1 MRALVIAMLLA
12 AGAAHAE
19 PLPAGS
25 IEVVAGATSGAGAD
39 AKQLGFGYVIGAE
52 ASWQPMSTE
61 RRLGYALRWST
72 LFGGLYDGTAENVNP
87 PLRTVQMDVT
97 AGVRF
102 RPWTTRR
109 RYLTARA
116 GVGLLRTNDPVD
128 GTDRTFVGPAAAV
141 GLDQYFGTL
150 VLGIDVRYALVAYGP
165 EQLALVLRIGVAGP

>member
-1 MRALVIAMLLA
+1 MTRALVVVALV
-12 AGAAHAE
+12 AGSAHAE

-25 IEVVAGATSGAGAD
+25 IEGVLGATSGAGAD
-39 AKQLGFGYVIGAE
+39 AKKLGYGYVVGLE

-61 RRLGYALRWST
+61 KPYGFALRWST
-72 LFGGLYDGTAENVNP
+72 LFGGLYAGTAEDVNP
-87 PLRTVQMDVT
+87 PLRTVQMDLT

-116 GVGLLRTNDPVD
+116 GAGILRTNDPVD

-141 GLDQYFGTL
+141 GLDQYFGTF
-150 VLGIDVRYALVAYGP
+150 VVGVDVRYALVAYGP
-165 EQLALVLRIGVAGP
+165 EQLAVVLRVGVAGP

>member
-1 MRALVIAMLLA
+1 MLRALVVVAVVT
-12 AGAAHAE
+12 GSAHAE

-25 IEVVAGATSGAGAD
+25 IEVVAGMTSGAGAD
-39 AKQLGFGYVIGAE
+39 AKKLGYGYVIGAE
-52 ASWQPMSTE
+52 ASWQPMRTE
-61 RRLGYALRWST
+61 KRWGVALRWST

-87 PLRTVQMDVT
+87 PLRTVQMDLT

-109 RYLTARA
+109 RYLTARLGA
-116 GVGLLRTNDPVD
+116 GILRTNDPVD

-150 VLGIDVRYALVAYGP
+150 VVGVDVRYALVAFGP
-165 EQLALVLRIGVAGP
+165 EQLALVVRIGVAGP

>member
-1 MRALVIAMLLA
+1 MRAIVTAMLLA

-25 IEVVAGATSGAGAD
+25 IEVVAGMTSGAGAD
-39 AKQLGFGYVIGAE
+39 AKKLGYGYVVGAE

-61 RRLGYALRWST
+61 RRVGLAVRWST

-87 PLRTVQMDVT
+87 PLRTVQMDLT

-109 RYLTARA
+109 RYLTARLGA
-116 GVGLLRTNDPVD
+116 GLLRTNDPVD

-150 VLGIDVRYALVAYGP
+150 VVGVDVRYALVAFGP
-165 EQLALVLRIGVAGP
+165 QQLALVLRIGVAGP